1 MPVSCIVERT
11 LGDRRLGSHVLAGLE
26 LLFPLIL
33 NASAIDEAAIL
44 SAFPAARPRDSDGP
58 LPTTEI
64 VADHVLAA
72 TSDWMGQSGV
82 DFYCSTSGLCF
93 ADIARDAST
102 LADLCTASAA
112 SAAIRA
118 AETSPSASSPPPQQ
132 FTNQAGEPRLRDMTS
147 SWSAL
152 WTRCC
157 EELKRATAGIPA
169 GRSVLAYLY
178 SRLGADT
185 GACIRGM

>member
-11 LGDRRLGSHVLAGLE
+11 LGDRRLGSHVLAGLD
-26 LLFPLIL
+26 LLYPLIL
-33 NASAIDEAAIL
+33 NTSAIDEAAIL

-72 TSDWMGQSGV
+72 TMDWMGQSGV
-82 DFYCSTSGLCF
+82 DFYCSSSGPCCV
-93 ADIARDAST
+93 DAST
-102 LADLCTASAA
+102 LVDLCTASAA

-118 AETSPSASSPPPQQ
+118 AETSPSASAPPPQQ
-132 FTNQAGEPRLRDMTS
+132 FTNQAGTPKGGALRDMTS
-147 SWSAL
+147 SWSPL

-157 EELKRATAGIPA
+157 EELKRAMAGIPA

-185 GACIRGM
+185 AACIRGM

>member
-1 MPVSCIVERT
+1 M
-11 LGDRRLGSHVLAGLE
+11 LAGLE

-58 LPTTEI
+58 VPTTEF
-64 VADHVLAA
+64 VFDHVMAA
-72 TSDWMGQSGV
+72 TSDWVGCTGV
-82 DFYCSTSGLCF
+82 DFYCSSSGLSF
-93 ADIARDAST
+93 AVARDAST
-102 LADLCTASAA
+102 LAHLCTASAA

-118 AETSPSASSPPPQQ
+118 AETSPSASAPPPQQ
-132 FTNQAGEPRLRDMTS
+132 FTNQADKPRLRDMTS
-147 SWSAL
+147 LWCPL

-157 EELKRATAGIPA
+157 EELKLAMAGIPA
-169 GRSVLAYLY
+169 GRSVLSYLY
-178 SRLGADT
+178 SRLGADS